1 MLNITGIKPMFNNI
15 LTTMNRYEKDE
26 FENGIIMYKKGDLK
40 EYQTVLEVGP
50 IVKGINKGD
59 KVMINPIRYAK
70 KKHQEGSLKDG
81 IITDNP
87 VVKYEFNVI
96 NVNGEKTS
104 SPFVIK
110 AIGSSI
116 YMNSALTRAGGTV
129 ENLNRYIQI
138 SVKPSNNITI
148 KKYTGVINP
157 KYVKYAEQ

>member
-1 MLNITGIKPMFNNI
+1 MLNITCIKPMFNNI

-96 NVNGEKTS
+96 NVNGEPCLLLYDQDIMYVFK
-104 SPFVIK
+104 
-110 AIGSSI
+110 GEE
-116 YMNSALTRAGGTV
+116 V
-129 ENLNRYIQI
+129 ESKEN
-138 SVKPSNNITI
+138 KPSNLILPDTKI
-148 KKYTGVINP
+148 IV
-157 KYVKYAEQ
+157 